1 MAISW
6 YFMECKTYQL
16 LGHRKFA
23 NINKTSH
30 ITCTLHRNRNII
42 IITLKLLFKI
52 FCNSVFVHF
61 SFPGCLN
68 ISKSFYSKGKTK
80 ILKSMSA
87 EEAFGP
93 KTEQGTEN
101 GENNTISSFKIYVF
115 FKQPVLK
122 SRNKR

>member
-1 MAISW
+1 
-6 YFMECKTYQL
+6 
-16 LGHRKFA
+16 
-23 NINKTSH
+23 
-30 ITCTLHRNRNII
+30 
-42 IITLKLLFKI
+42 
-52 FCNSVFVHF
+52 
-61 SFPGCLN
+61 
-68 ISKSFYSKGKTK
+68 
-80 ILKSMSA
+80 MSA